1 MKWNVIVF
9 KSPQEL
15 LIEDHGYSENDLSL
29 VKVIWTLKRS
39 IGKLGLFMIIQNIM
53 MIFLSTWE
61 YKIMEKG
68 QMQQF

>member
-39 IGKLGLFMIIQNIM
+39 IGNLGLFMIIQNIM